1 MNFANKD
8 KTPVNKKSLD
18 VSLAISGNVFG
29 DKFDK
34 FTAQN
39 PTQTINS
46 GKQVSHLELRIHII

>member
-1 MNFANKD
+1 MDFTNKD
-8 KTPVNKKSLD
+8 KAQVNKKSLD

-39 PTQTINS
+39 ATQTIYS
-46 GKQVSHLELRIHII
+46 GKHVIPLELRIHII